1 MRPMLV
7 PCPACERHVKSG
19 AAACPF
25 CDRPLGGPARADSV
39 PDTRGWK
46 RAAVFTFGAALTVAG
61 CSSTATGS
69 DAATQDTAADTAP
82 VDTAPADNAPVDAAR
97 DAPEDDNGG
106 VAPPYGIPPEDAGPP
121 DNGSMKADYGAPP
134 PRDAGID

>member
-7 PCPACERHVKSG
+7 PCPACQRHVKSG
-19 AAACPF
+19 AVACPF
-25 CDRPLGGPARADSV
+25 CDGPLDGPTRADSV

-46 RAAVFTFGAALTVAG
+46 RAAIFTFGAALTVAG
-61 CSSTATGS
+61 CSSTTTAT
-69 DAATQDTAADTAP
+69 DAAPQDTA

-97 DAPEDDNGG
+97 DVPDDDNGG
-106 VAPPYGIPPEDAGPP
+106 VAPPYGIAPDDAGPP